1 MTELS
6 KQAKAF
12 AKEAEA
18 LKPMTSKNAV
28 KVALESIGYSKQHIR
43 NFNYDLDASTDLK
56 LRKQAMDKL
65 ESAEERLRM
74 LRDVL

>member
-1 MTELS
+1 MST
-6 KQAKAF
+6 
-12 AKEAEA
+12 
-18 LKPMTSKNAV
+18 PMTSMKAI

-43 NFNYDLDASTDLK
+43 NFNYDMDAATDLK